1 MNVFNIL
8 FCLGY
13 FILALRAEEECDQ
26 TKLDN
31 GIQFQCS
38 NGKCTRA
45 TGRCN
50 VLFDCG
56 DRSDEIGC
64 ECTKEQFQCKEENR
78 CIWKDHQCNGY
89 EDCND
94 GSDEPGI
101 CTLLND
107 LKDEVVKIKR
117 EAGHCLRGTH
127 TYKTYTYKRDNTN
140 EGKIESERIKFL
152 PSFSKV
158 PVVHV
163 SIAGFNRKEVSLK
176 EFSGYDLRKDGLLY
190 RFFGADRYSS
200 WLTAQRICDS
210 EGATLATGRSRRSF
224 DEIRKHYGN
233 HRMWIGVTDMNHEN
247 KFEYADG
254 GPVSYKMFLAG
265 QPSNSGGNE
274 HCVEANTDK
283 NQPGYW
289 NDNNCD
295 VKQSFLCQKHP
306 SSTYL
311 ALLKKN
317 GWGINVS
324 ASEVDKSGFKANFQG
339 HNTDFSSITID
350 WMACT

>member
-94 GSDEPGI
+94 GSDEPGV
-101 CTLLND
+101 CSLLND
-107 LKDEVVKIKR
+107 LKDA
-117 EAGHCLRGTH
+117 AGHCLSGTH
-127 TYKTYTYKRDNTN
+127 TYKN
-140 EGKIESERIKFL
+140 EDIKGKIQSERIEFR
-152 PSFSKV
+152 PSFKRV

-163 SIAGFNRKEVSLK
+163 SITGFNRKQVTLEEL
-176 EFSGYDLRKDGLLY
+176 SGDYVLRGDRLLY
-190 RFFGADRYSS
+190 KFHGANNYLP
-200 WLTAQRICDS
+200 WLAAQRYCVQED
-210 EGATLATGRSRRSF
+210 ATLATGRSAESYR
-224 DEIRKHYGN
+224 EILKHYGN
-233 HRMWIGVTDMNHEN
+233 HRMWIGVTDLNHEG

-254 GPVSYKMFLAG
+254 GPVSHTRWLDH
-265 QPSNSGGNE
+265 QPSNSGLGE
-274 HCVEANTDK
+274 HCVEANQQTSK
-283 NQPGYW
+283 PGFW

-295 VKQSFLCQKHP
+295 VKQSFLCQKEP
-306 SSTYL
+306 SATYR
-311 ALLKKN
+311 ALLTKT

-324 ASEVDKSGFKANFQG
+324 ASEVDKTGFKANFQG
-339 HNTDFSSITID
+339 RKTDFSSITID